1 MKISDR
7 NYFKKTGHTTV
18 FSLRLDDEV
27 YRLIKEVAQAEHRSI
42 NSQLTDFIEGALIE
56 YLEDHPD

>member
-42 NSQLTDFIEGALIE
+42 NSQLTDFIEGALI
-56 YLEDHPD
+56 